1 MRIRTI
7 KPEFWR
13 NRKLATLG
21 REVHDLAARLITA
34 CDDEGYAEA
43 DPALLA
49 GDLYPFDTDA
59 QRFIRKS
66 LPELERIGFA
76 EIRGGE
82 FGVLRLPKFRD
93 HQRINRP
100 TPSRLRPRFEQVPG
114 TKQLTE
120 DSLMTHGALTEH
132 SPTEVEVEVDR
143 EQGTGN
149 VKQGAAP
156 PLEVTGVPPRADH
169 ALEVF
174 EHYRKATGKTRAVLD
189 KKRRELIDRRLA
201 EGHSLED
208 IKAAIDGYAKSPWHN
223 GENDRKRKF
232 LGLDLMLRDAA
243 HIEAGLDLL
252 MQTNAMAPQSESL

>member
-93 HQRINRP
+93 HSVS
-100 TPSRLRPRFEQVPG
+100 TDPR
-114 TKQLTE
+114 
-120 DSLMTHGALTEH
+120 
-132 SPTEVEVEVDR
+132 
-143 EQGTGN
+143 
-149 VKQGAAP
+149 
-156 PLEVTGVPPRADH
+156 
-169 ALEVF
+169 
-174 EHYRKATGKTRAVLD
+174 RAVSGLVLS
-189 KKRRELIDRRLA
+189 KCPEQNN
-201 EGHSLED
+201 SLRT
-208 IKAAIDGYAKSPWHN
+208 H
-223 GENDRKRKF
+223 
-232 LGLDLMLRDAA
+232 
-243 HIEAGLDLL
+243 
-252 MQTNAMAPQSESL
+252 